1 MSLPPFRRRTLG
13 LVSALAVT
21 ALLPTLRVRATAP
34 PARVRV
40 AVGGGER
47 HLLRHLP
54 LTVATQ
60 LDFFRPAGVDVTW
73 LSYPN
78 DALALQA
85 VQSGVADVGAMGFE
99 QAVRSQGHAVA
110 VRSLVLQARTPQ
122 LMMAVSMRA
131 LPHYRSPEDLRRC
144 KIGVEEWGGLAHAM
158 ALQVLAL
165 AGMGSQDVTFV
176 LVGDGARALEALRV
190 GKVQAWDST
199 RTAVQAAM
207 ISYGIELERSRELR
221 VVYDTRSLVGTQ
233 AVFGGSVPGSC
244 LAAPV
249 PFLQAH
255 PDRTQALAAGVV
267 HALKWLQTAAPADI
281 VKAIPAD
288 ALMGDRRLFLAAL
301 DRVRESISPDG
312 LVPQAGAQTA
322 VKMLAVLD
330 PTLDARP
337 SVLAQSYTQEF
348 ARKAKQQF
356 SA

>member
-1 MSLPPFRRRTLG
+1 M
-13 LVSALAVT
+13 
-21 ALLPTLRVRATAP
+21 
-34 PARVRV
+34 AR
-40 AVGGGER
+40 
-47 HLLRHLP
+47 
-54 LTVATQ
+54 
-60 LDFFRPAGVDVTW
+60 
-73 LSYPN
+73 
-78 DALALQA
+78 
-85 VQSGVADVGAMGFE
+85 
-99 QAVRSQGHAVA
+99 
-110 VRSLVLQARTPQ
+110 
-122 LMMAVSMRA
+122 
-131 LPHYRSPEDLRRC
+131 
-144 KIGVEEWGGLAHAM
+144 
-158 ALQVLAL
+158 
-165 AGMGSQDVTFV
+165 
-176 LVGDGARALEALRV
+176 
-190 GKVQAWDST
+190 
-199 RTAVQAAM
+199 
-207 ISYGIELERSRELR
+207 LERSRELR
-221 VVYDTRSLVGTQ
+221 VVYDTRSLAGTQ

-255 PDRTQALAAGVV
+255 PDRAQALAAGVV

>member
-73 LSYPN
+73 LSYSN

-122 LMMAVSMRA
+122 LMMAVSTRA

-165 AGMGSQDVTFV
+165 AGMGPQDVTFV

-190 GKVQAWDST
+190 GKVQALCHGDPVMA
-199 RTAVQAAM
+199 R
-207 ISYGIELERSRELR
+207 LERSRELR
-221 VVYDTRSLVGTQ
+221 VVYDTRSLAGTQ

-255 PDRTQALAAGVV
+255 PDRAQALAAGVV

-312 LVPQAGAQTA
+312 LVPQVGAQTA